1 MRKLLVLSFLI
12 FTLGY
17 SQNKQVLYD
26 FANLPQTL
34 LLNPGAEVDYKFHV
48 GVPFLSQISFQGG
61 FTGFSAYDIFAD
73 NGININDKIRAA
85 LSNYG
90 KSEFVAVN
98 QQLEILS
105 GGFRLQNKNYLSFG
119 YYEEF
124 DLLTKIPKDLV
135 DLFYDGNTIIN
146 KHYSVKKL
154 AARAEF
160 LGVLHVGLS
169 KKLNDKWQIGARVK
183 LYSAMFNVKSKLNTG
198 ALYAQLG
205 TNNTYNQHLQN
216 VNLSLQT
223 SGIILENG
231 ETIDASYVKKNL
243 LFGGNLGLGFDV
255 GFTHHVEKQ
264 WTISGSIQDLGVVYN
279 TKNVESYSIIGDYE
293 IEGIQLAFDQN
304 IPENYWE
311 NLKDD
316 FKGKIVSDT
325 IYKNYISF
333 RPVKLNGS
341 LSYSFGQ
348 TYDDCRFL
356 VDEGLFNN
364 KIGFQ
369 WFSTVGAV
377 HSYMAATVF
386 IEHKIN
392 KYLQTKLTYTA
403 DPYSFSNVGIG
414 LSTQIGLFNA
424 YFTADNLLNLNNM
437 YAAKSA
443 SFQLGLNLILKKKN

>member
-1 MRKLLVLSFLI
+1 MRKLLALSFLV
-12 FTLGY
+12 FSVGY

-26 FANLPQTL
+26 FAGLPQTL
-34 LLNPGAEVDYKFHV
+34 LLNPGAEVGYKFHV

-61 FTGFSAYDIFAD
+61 FTGFSTYDIFAD
-73 NGININDKIRAA
+73 NGIAINVKIRAA
-85 LSNYG
+85 LANYG

-105 GGFRLQNKNYLSFG
+105 GGFRLPNKNYLSFG

-124 DLLTKIPKDLV
+124 EALVKIPKDLV
-135 DLFYDGNTIIN
+135 DLYYDGNTIIN

-154 AARAEF
+154 AFRAEM

-169 KKLNDKWQIGARVK
+169 KKLNDKWQIGARAK
-183 LYSAMFNVKSKLNTG
+183 IYSGIFNVKSKQNSG
-198 ALYAQLG
+198 ALLTQLG
-205 TNNTYNQHLQN
+205 TNNTYNQQLEN

-223 SGIILENG
+223 SGIFLESG
-231 ETIDASYVKKNL
+231 EKVDGSYVKKNL

-255 GFTHHVEKQ
+255 GFTHHLDKQ
-264 WTISGSIQDLGVVYN
+264 WTITGSVQDLGFVYN
-279 TKNVESYSIIGDYE
+279 TKNVESYSVKGNYE

-304 IPENYWE
+304 NPEDYWA
-311 NLKDD
+311 NLRDD
-316 FKGKIVSDT
+316 FNEKIDLDT
-325 IYKNYISF
+325 IYDKYISF
-333 RPVKLNGS
+333 RPVKLNGA
-341 LSYSFGQ
+341 LSYSFGRS
-348 TYDDCRFL
+348 YDDCRFL
-356 VDEGLFNN
+356 IDPGSFNN

-386 IEHKIN
+386 FERKIN

-424 YFTADNLLNLNNM
+424 YFTADNLLHLNNV

-443 SFQLGLNLILKKKN
+443 SFQLGINFIFKEKN